1 MEILG
6 KKIYYIY
13 ANLPSYRNDFFCE
26 LSKKLLDIGVKL
38 KVLYGTK
45 IDQKIVPQI
54 DNSDFFKRNFASK
67 VYHVFKFKLLIMI
80 GFFDYFKN
88 NLPKACVISFVS
100 TNLSMLKIVVY
111 CMIKKIPYATWRC
124 GYNRPDYFTIQE
136 KLRNMIITFVEKKA
150 AYNITYGSF
159 YQQELIKKG
168 ISEKKIIIAQNTI
181 NIESIIEEN
190 RNYDKKFTD
199 KTRVLFV
206 GALIKGKLLY
216 SSIDAVKKII
226 EEGYAISFTIVGGG
240 EMLDELHRYVTSLQL
255 QDKIKIVGP
264 KFKDEVKEYFRT
276 SDVFLLAGTGGLA
289 INEAMA
295 YGLPIISTNADGTA
309 CDLIKGNGYY
319 MDAFGDTHLQY
330 KYLKSFMHLSQEE
343 KQQMSEKSKQIIQQ
357 KASLEN
363 MVYKHV
369 EACLNLIN
377 KNKI

>member
-1 MEILG
+1 MD

-13 ANLPSYRNDFFCE
+13 TNLPSYRNDFF
-26 LSKKLLDIGVKL
+26 KKLSEKL
-38 KVLYGTK
+38 GEDNIKLEVLYGTK
-45 IDQKIVPQI
+45 IDNKVIPQI
-54 DNSDFFKRNFASK
+54 DKSSFCKKIFLSKFHRLLFFNFVK
-67 VYHVFKFKLLIMI
+67 MGGLLNYI
-80 GFFDYFKN
+80 KKS
-88 NLPKACVISFVS
+88 PPQACVISYVS
-100 TNLSMLKIVVY
+100 TNLSMLNVVLY
-111 CMIKKIPYATWRC
+111 CLRHKIPYATWRC
-124 GYNRPDYFTIQE
+124 GYNRPDYSSLQE
-136 KLRNMIITFVEKKA
+136 KIRNAIITFVEKKA

-168 ISEKKIIIAQNTI
+168 ISEKKVIIAQNTI

-240 EMLDELHRYVTSLQL
+240 EMLDELQRYVTSLQL

-264 KFKDEVKEYFRT
+264 KFKDEVKECFRT

-343 KQQMSEKSKQIIQQ
+343 KQKMSEKSKQIIQQ